1 MIILDFLFYYLV
13 LFTKNIDR
21 RTVKTVSYPEHVS
34 YLLGILLLIWLMTI
48 NGVIEFFLFNTFIS
62 KVPGL
67 IFIILALLF
76 MALLR
81 YIYIKK
87 GRFNRIMEKSE
98 PRFKVS
104 DKTGIIISVSF
115 FFSSVAIFMLTAVIL
130 HKLK

>member
-21 RTVKTVSYPEHVS
+21 RTIKTVSYPEHVS

-48 NGVIEFFLFNTFIS
+48 NGVIEFFLFNTLIS
-62 KVPGL
+62 KVPGP

-87 GRFNRIMEKSE
+87 RRFNRIMEKSE

-130 HKLK
+130 QKLK